1 MSRTR
6 RHVKEEMIVRSL
18 KGSFN
23 RYKLRLL
30 AIALVATFGLVAT
43 GCGGGSSAS
52 SLPKSGVAGAE
63 HSLTTV
69 AVKTRKI
76 GGYGVVLVNSSGR
89 TLYIF
94 MKDARRHVTCT
105 GQCASFWP
113 PLKWKSKRR
122 PTAGGAAKTSLLSS
136 DKNPSGG
143 RVVTYNK
150 WPLYTYSGD
159 SAAGQ
164 AKGEGLKLSGGKW
177 YLISAKGALVKHKSS
192 SGGGGTTTGG
202 GGGWG

>member
-1 MSRTR
+1 
-6 RHVKEEMIVRSL
+6 VKEEMNVRNL
-18 KGSFN
+18 MRN
-23 RYKLRLL
+23 RYQLRLL
-30 AIALVATFGLVAT
+30 AVASVAVLGLVAA

-52 SLPKSGVAGAE
+52 PAPTSGVAGAE
-63 HSLTTV
+63 HSTSAA
-69 AVKTRKI
+69 AVMTRKI
-76 GGYGVVLVNSSGR
+76 SGLGVVLVNPKGR
-89 TLYIF
+89 TLYVF
-94 MKDARRHVTCT
+94 MKDQRRRVTCT

-113 PLKWKSKRR
+113 PLKWKSKSK

-136 DKNPSGG
+136 VKNPSGG

-164 AKGEGLKLSGGKW
+164 AKGEAQTLNGGKW
-177 YLISAKGALVKHKSS
+177 YVISAKGALVKHKSS
-192 SGGGGTTTGG
+192 GSTTTTGG